1 MNVSVLGDMWINVP
15 HHIEISQLI
24 CNANQLTAFSVDGS
38 TLSVQVFTFKQFMTQ
53 LKLLPV
59 KIETLRQLNPV

>member
-1 MNVSVLGDMWINVP
+1 MNVSVLRDMWINVP

-24 CNANQLTAFSVDGS
+24 CNANRLTAFSIDGN

-59 KIETLRQLNPV
+59 KVETLRHVNPV